1 MEWKGIMGMIYRAC
15 EWIML
20 LAYINILWIL
30 FTIMGAV
37 VFGIFPATAAMF
49 AIIRKWLIDK
59 NNDSVFKTFWNYYR
73 TEFIKT
79 NILGSLLFVAGFILF
94 LDLKIIELQ
103 NEFFQMI
110 FLLILFLFAITYTVI
125 VVYIFPVFVH
135 YDLKMFEYIKNALLI
150 GIANPIRTVLILTC
164 LITAYF
170 ILRAAPGLLPFFSGS
185 LFSIIVMTFACQS
198 FNKIE
203 RVKNNIVSN
212 EDKKMNNPHRV

>member
-1 MEWKGIMGMIYRAC
+1 
-15 EWIML
+15 
-20 LAYINILWIL
+20 
-30 FTIMGAV
+30 
-37 VFGIFPATAAMF
+37 
-49 AIIRKWLIDK
+49 
-59 NNDSVFKTFWNYYR
+59 
-73 TEFIKT
+73 
-79 NILGSLLFVAGFILF
+79 
-94 LDLKIIELQ
+94 
-103 NEFFQMI
+103 
-110 FLLILFLFAITYTVI
+110 
-125 VVYIFPVFVH
+125 
-135 YDLKMFEYIKNALLI
+135 LKMFEYIKNALLI